1 MSDKKPEKLEMIFS
15 NGGMLT
21 ARLLWDKAP
30 KTCEAM
36 VAALQKPVTSGE
48 DCGILLHAQYAG
60 SEVYFEN
67 FPAADDIPFEN
78 TTARMDENMYLT
90 NKIDG
95 GVLAYYV
102 NPAIKSFCIVYGELI
117 PRRTVDVPIALNI
130 FAEIEDKEEAKRIG
144 WDARTKGPGTVTV
157 QIKE

>member
-1 MSDKKPEKLEMIFS
+1 MSTKKPEKLEIIFS
-15 NGGMLT
+15 NGGALT
-21 ARLLWDKAP
+21 ARLLWEKAP
-30 KTCEAM
+30 QTCEAI

-48 DCGILLHAQYAG
+48 GCGILLHAQYAG

-78 TTARMDENMYLT
+78 TTARMDKNMYLT

-130 FAEIEDKEEAKRIG
+130 FAEIEDQKEAKRIG
-144 WDARTKGPGTVTV
+144 WEARIKGPGTVTV
-157 QIKE
+157 QIKK